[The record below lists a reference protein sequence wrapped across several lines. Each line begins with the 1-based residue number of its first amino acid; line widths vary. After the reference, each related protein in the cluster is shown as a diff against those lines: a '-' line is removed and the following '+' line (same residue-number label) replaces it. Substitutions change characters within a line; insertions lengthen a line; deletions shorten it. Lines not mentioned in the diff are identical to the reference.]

1 MEKPGIAACARIV
14 RRGRVRRRLFI
25 LCGLC
30 VLLIAPARAAATWTY
45 ASSTHFEVFTTAG
58 ARSARETLVQ
68 FERIRAFFAS
78 HLELTPP
85 SGRRV
90 RLVLFSNEAEFRP
103 YRINDAVVAFY
114 RPGPATDYIVMH
126 ALGRMSHDVMVH
138 EYVHLI
144 LNRSGGRY
152 PVWVNEGLA
161 EYFATLPSMGD
172 AVQVG
177 RMARTR
183 MRSLASGRLL
193 GLDQLFAV
201 THESPEYQTAEHG
214 GLFYAQS
221 WALTHM
227 LLADERYRDG
237 ATRFIALMRE
247 GTPSAQAVETVWARP
262 LEQVQDDLRDY
273 VRSGYFAVR
282 LIRFEEPSED
292 APVVTREVSSF
303 EAEFVLANLLAAARE
318 DADKART
325 AFEGLAAQRPDDV
338 ALLESRAALE
348 FRTGRARAGRPFLE
362 RAIELN
368 TTTASTYRDLA
379 ALVVA
384 EDAARA
390 EALLERA
397 LAIDPLD
404 VRTRVHLAT
413 LFSRRDPVEVIVML
427 AAVGRVSSGEA
438 FDVFRLRANAYLA
451 VNDLTRAREAAHE
464 LTQVARSRQQ
474 QAVAARVVASIERRT
489 RNNSP
494 NAIQE
499 PPATEVGP

>member
-1 MEKPGIAACARIV
+1 MMKSSVAARARVV
-14 RRGRVRRRLFI
+14 RRDIR
-25 LCGLC
+25 GLLLVL
-30 VLLIAPARAAATWTY
+30 VLLLTAPMQAANTWTY

-58 ARSARETLVQ
+58 ARSARETLAQ
-68 FERIRAFFAS
+68 FERIRAFFAG

-85 SGRRV
+85 AGRRV

-114 RPGPATDYIVMH
+114 RPGAATDYIVMH
-126 ALGRMSHDVMVH
+126 PLGRLSHDVMVH

-152 PVWVNEGLA
+152 PVWLNEGLA
-161 EYFATLPSMGD
+161 EYFATLPSTGD
-172 AVQVG
+172 AVPVG

-183 MRSLASGRLL
+183 MRSLMSGRLFN
-193 GLDQLFAV
+193 LDQLFAV

-227 LLADERYRDG
+227 LLADPRYRDG
-237 ATRFIALMRE
+237 ANRFIALMRE
-247 GTPSAQAVETVWARP
+247 GIPSAQAVETVWGRP
-262 LEQVQDDLRDY
+262 LGRLQGDLQDY
-273 VRSGYFAVR
+273 VRNGYFAVR
-282 LIRFEEPSED
+282 VIRFDEPSED
-292 APVVTREVSSF
+292 APVATREVSSF
-303 EAEFVLANLLAAARE
+303 EADLVLANMLAAARE
-318 DADKART
+318 DADKARK
-325 AFEGLAAQRPDDV
+325 AFEGLAAQKPDDI

-362 RAIELN
+362 RAIELD

-397 LAIDPLD
+397 LALDPLD
-404 VRTRVHLAT
+404 VRTRVHLAS
-413 LFSRRDPVEVIVML
+413 LLSRRDPVEVILML
-427 AAVGRVSSGEA
+427 EPVGRAGSAEA

-451 VNDLTRAREAAHE
+451 VNDLARAREAARE

-474 QAVAARVVASIERRT
+474 QAVAARVVSSVERRT
-489 RNNSP
+489 RNDG
-494 NAIQE
+494 ATAMQE
-499 PPATEVGP
+499 PPAGEAGP

>member
-1 MEKPGIAACARIV
+1 MKKPGVRAR
-14 RRGRVRRRLFI
+14 
-25 LCGLC
+25 GLLLVVC
-30 VLLIAPARAAATWTY
+30 VLLIAPVQAAATWTY
-45 ASSTHFEVFTTAG
+45 ASSTNFEVFTTAG
-58 ARSARETLVQ
+58 ARSARDTLAQ
-68 FERIRAFFAS
+68 FERIRAFFAG

-85 SGRRV
+85 PGRRV
-90 RLVLFSNEAEFRP
+90 RLVLFSNEQEFRP
-103 YRINDAVVAFY
+103 YRISAAVVAFY

-126 ALGRMSHDVMVH
+126 PLGRLSHDVMVH

-152 PVWVNEGLA
+152 PVWLNEGLA
-161 EYFATLPSMGD
+161 EYFATLPSSGD

-183 MRSLASGRLL
+183 VRSLASGRLI
-193 GLDQLFAV
+193 GLDRLFAV

-227 LLADERYRDG
+227 LLADPRYRDG
-237 ATRFIALMRE
+237 ANRFIALMRQ
-247 GTPSAQAVETVWARP
+247 GTPSAQALQTVWARS
-262 LEQVQDDLRDY
+262 LRQVQDDLLDY
-273 VRSGYFAVR
+273 VRSGYYAVR
-282 LIRFEEPSED
+282 LIRFEEPSRN
-292 APVVTREVSSF
+292 APVAMREVSSF
-303 EAEFVLANLLAAARE
+303 DAELVLANLLAAARE
-318 DADKART
+318 DADKARK

-348 FRTGRARAGRPFLE
+348 FRTGRPRAARSFLE
-362 RAIELN
+362 RAAELD
-368 TTTASTYRDLA
+368 TPTAATYRDLA

-397 LAIDPLD
+397 LAIDPAD
-404 VRTRVHLAT
+404 VRTRLHLAT
-413 LFSRRDPVEVIVML
+413 LLSRRDPIEVLVML
-427 AAVGRVSSGEA
+427 EPVGRVSSVEA

-451 VNDLTRAREAAHE
+451 LDDLTRARDAARE

-474 QAVAARVVASIERRT
+474 QAVAARVVALVERRT
-489 RNNSP
+489 RMDGANDL
-494 NAIQE
+494 QE
-499 PPATEVGP
+499 LPASDVGP